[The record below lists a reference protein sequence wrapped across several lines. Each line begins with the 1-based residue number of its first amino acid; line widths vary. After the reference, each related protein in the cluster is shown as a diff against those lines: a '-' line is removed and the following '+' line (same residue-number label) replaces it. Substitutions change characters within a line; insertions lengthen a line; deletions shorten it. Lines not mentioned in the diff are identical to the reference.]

1 MFIFY
6 KKFIITVKAFTI
18 LETIFATLIFS
29 LALVA
34 LMSVAGQ
41 GIISTKNASDEM
53 VASYL
58 NQENIEAV
66 RWYRDEQK
74 VVMGAGAPLN
84 KYMPCGLTM
93 GSKVDCVVMIRPASL
108 GMRPPTFTTGITLGS
123 KQTQVQ
129 FESSTGSYYHD
140 SSPSGTTKTKFHR
153 WLHIKSISPSTATGE
168 TAVVTSTTT
177 WISRGIRKTAVLS
190 TEFKEW

>member
-6 KKFIITVKAFTI
+6 KKSIITIKAFTI
-18 LETIFATLIFS
+18 LETIFATMIFS
-29 LALVA
+29 VALVA

-41 GIISTKNASDEM
+41 SIISTKNASDEM
-53 VASYL
+53 IASYL

-74 VVMGAGAPLN
+74 VVLGPGAPLN

-108 GMRPPTFTTGITLGS
+108 SMRPPTFTTGITLGS
-123 KQTQVQ
+123 KQTNVQ
-129 FESSTGSYYHD
+129 FEASTGSYYHD
-140 SSPSGTTKTKFHR
+140 SSPSGTTRTKFDR
-153 WLHIKSISPSTATGE
+153 WISIESFPPSTATGE

-177 WISRGIRKTAVLS
+177 WVSRGIRKTAVIS